1 MTEPPTNVVS
11 PNVNNIL
18 PIKKPTAAVT
28 PVVSVIQDKSDANS
42 TVSVNEVAPNPPVAA
57 AAAISHP
64 NQPIQQTPQFN
75 INISLNT
82 GQQAQQQPS
91 PSSQLTQSQGPIT
104 DNRRPMAGG
113 YFKFPVPFRHQ
124 RMCTSCLKH
133 KPPVIDVEQGSSEA
147 PITLDDSDGEEE
159 KNIERS
165 VCTSP
170 HGSPM
175 RSPHKALSTGGMQ
188 PLPVVVEPKPDSPQQ
203 VTLEEEGGSE
213 PDEGAKRRKL
223 DTNSKQFNNQT
234 LYYAALKGDTAKVSY
249 LLEGNPD
256 RMNFRVKDTGM
267 TPLHA
272 AVKSGSVATLKE
284 LTRHIGAGTLTLEAM
299 DKELQTPLFYAI
311 KHNKSQCLR
320 FLLTQGVNVN
330 ARDTNARTALH
341 YACELGN
348 LLCIDML
355 LTDNRIKVNTQDMDG
370 WTALMWACEYK
381 FVDVVK
387 SLLEKGADP
396 HLRDR
401 EQNIALHW
409 AAFSGHADIV
419 QLLLSVRS
427 DIDAINERGDTSLHI
442 SARLS
447 HSGSVRGIV
456 NAGASLRLPNKQGKT
471 CLQDASPEIVQLIQ
485 KLEKERD
492 SRNFTSPKPQK
503 NTVLHSDITCGK
515 EKIPIPCINEMDD
528 VAAPLDF
535 VYVKESFE
543 SSYLC
548 INRNMNV
555 VKSCV
560 CENHCRPGAPC
571 SCFFL
576 TTGGKCVYNKDGRL
590 NTEISEQYNDI
601 VIFECNQRCRCWVNQ
616 CRNRVIQKGLSNP
629 LQLFRTNGKGWGV
642 RSPKRLMKGSFICEY
657 IGEII
662 SDSDADRR
670 LNDTYLFD
678 LTVVSINSIN
688 NDNKTIGSIDACHYG
703 NISRF
708 INSSCEPN
716 CVPVKV
722 FVDHHDLRFPRIAF
736 FTTKEVEPYEELTF
750 YYGDSF
756 WDIKKEV
763 LKCCCGAPNCISLL
777 AQKEVSG
784 EPDSENSDI
793 EIVE

>member
-1 MTEPPTNVVS
+1 MSELPTNVVT
-11 PNVNNIL
+11 PNISNNQ
-18 PIKKPTAAVT
+18 PIKKPTAAVS
-28 PVVSVIQDKSDANS
+28 PVVSFTQEKSDANS
-42 TVSVNEVAPNPPVAA
+42 TVSVNEVAPNPPPAVATA
-57 AAAISHP
+57 AVSHP
-64 NQPIQQTPQFN
+64 NQQQPIQQTPQFN

-82 GQQAQQQPS
+82 GQQTQQPS
-91 PSSQLTQSQGPIT
+91 SSQVSQPQNPLP
-104 DNRRPMAGG
+104 DNRRPMTGG

-133 KPPVIDVEQGSSEA
+133 KPPVIDVEQGSKDA
-147 PITLDDSDGEEE
+147 PITLDSDSDEE
-159 KNIERS
+159 KHVANTT
-165 VCTSP
+165 CTSP
-170 HGSPM
+170 HTSPLK
-175 RSPHKALSTGGMQ
+175 SPPKALSTSGVF
-188 PLPVVVEPKPDSPQQ
+188 PLPKEPRPDPPKQVEEVESSS
-203 VTLEEEGGSE
+203 TH
-213 PDEGAKRRKL
+213 DESAKRRKL
-223 DTNSKQFNNQT
+223 DSNSKQFNNQT
-234 LYYAALKGDTAKVSY
+234 LYYAALKGDTSKVSF

-311 KHNKSQCLR
+311 KHNKAQCLR

-348 LLCIDML
+348 LLCID
-355 LTDNRIKVNTQDMDG
+355 
-370 WTALMWACEYK
+370 
-381 FVDVVK
+381 
-387 SLLEKGADP
+387 
-396 HLRDR
+396 

-409 AAFSGHADIV
+409 AAFSGNSDIV

-427 DIDAINERGDTSLHI
+427 DIDAVNERGDTALHI

-447 HSGSVRGIV
+447 HSGSVRSLV
-456 NAGASLRLPNKQGKT
+456 NSGASLRLPNKQGKT
-471 CLQDASPEIVQLIQ
+471 CLQDAASPEISQLIQ

-515 EKIPIPCINEMDD
+515 EKIPIPCINEVDD

-642 RSPKRLMKGSFICEY
+642 RSPKRLVKGSFICEY

-736 FTTKEVEPYEELTF
+736 FTTKDVEPYEELTF

-777 AQKEVSG
+777 SQKDASG
-784 EPDSENSDI
+784 EHESENSDI